1 MDGFNPYGGGYQ
13 GFGGYQGDGG
23 YPESGDN
30 IGGQGYPGGRR
41 ARLTADQVDMIRD
54 YLGGG
59 IDRKRVD
66 WKEHSSRY

>member
-13 GFGGYQGDGG
+13 GFGGHRGGGRHQGLGGYQGDGG

-59 IDRKRVD
+59 I
-66 WKEHSSRY
+66 